1 MRKVIFGVFYLCVAL
16 LVGCHQGDSLSQEKP
31 VTGEMYDTGQF
42 QILVPEPW
50 KAIPIQDPFAAG
62 RPVMTDCVF
71 LRKGGESDWKVTE
84 KPYIR
89 IDCYGAGEWENQ
101 PPDESLYRNVE
112 QLPPM
117 ELGGLLW
124 EGYTADNYQG
134 KAKIGS
140 QAVLWTEDGIYTYQ
154 ALVWFKSGGDSISLD
169 DGDVQAILAGVS
181 ASKE

>member
-1 MRKVIFGVFYLCVAL
+1 MMKRIGIWL
-16 LVGCHQGDSLSQEKP
+16 LVMALAVSFAGCKEKEMLPQEI
-31 VTGEMYDTGQF
+31 TGEVYDAGQF
-42 QILVPEPW
+42 QVFVPVPW
-50 KAIPIQDPFAAG
+50 KVL
-62 RPVMTDCVF
+62 PVTDLSGQVKTDGVF

-154 ALVWFKSGGDSISLD
+154 VLVWFKSGGDSISLD

-181 ASKE
+181 AAKE